1 MWSRAAPSAA
11 APHLTDDSCN
21 WLPEVFWVLIITIFR
36 VILRTFFF
44 WDFASTIVLV
54 RDFAMRA
61 RLSRVDRR
69 ASRGVPFSGGA
80 VLLALPRSFAVW
92 VVANGQIYQP
102 CPLSSSLYRG
112 G

>member
-1 MWSRAAPSAA
+1 MESCSAGAAVRLPS
-11 APHLTDDSCN
+11 DDSRD
-21 WLPEVFWVLIITIFR
+21 WLLEVFWVLIITIFR
-36 VILRTFFF
+36 VILRTFS
-44 WDFASTIVLV
+44 WNFAPTIVLT

-61 RLSRVDRR
+61 GLSRVSRL
-69 ASRGVPFSGGA
+69 ASPEVSFSGGA